1 MERRGYEH
9 HSPLPKK
16 LAKGNS
22 KQKNYVNSYQ
32 EQIEILKA
40 KNCSCSL

>member
-1 MERRGYEH
+1 MGKREYEH
-9 HSPLPKK
+9 HSPLPKE
-16 LAKGNS
+16 LAKGSS

-32 EQIEILKA
+32 EQIKILKA